1 MKRRCLSLG
10 TRSMAK
16 RNCIVRKLPSVET
29 LGCTTVI
36 CSDKTGTLTTNEMC
50 VVTLLNL
57 DKEGRAVAHAV
68 EGISYNPDGR
78 VEGVERYDMSGRG
91 VEA

>member
-1 MKRRCLSLG
+1 MG
-10 TRSMAK
+10 GANT
-16 RNCIVRKLPSVET
+16 
-29 LGCTTVI
+29 I

-57 DKEGRAVAHAV
+57 DKEGHAVAHAV

-91 VEA
+91 VGA

>member
-1 MKRRCLSLG
+1 
-10 TRSMAK
+10 MAR

-36 CSDKTGTLTTNEMC
+36 C
-50 VVTLLNL
+50 VVTLLSL

-68 EGISYNPDGR
+68 EGISYNPEGR
-78 VEGVERYDMSGRG
+78 IEGIDRYDLSGCGERL
-91 VEA
+91 